1 MMPAHIDLQHAD
13 SLAAMSR
20 DRWLKI
26 SQRFQARGYRAQRV
40 WACGETLRSGCSVH
54 VVRGASA
61 RVFHSTPDLMLYLCQ
76 VEASRV

>member
-1 MMPAHIDLQHAD
+1 MMPAYIDQQHAD

-20 DRWLKI
+20 DRWVKVRE
-26 SQRFQARGYRAQRV
+26 RFQARGYQAQRV
-40 WACGETLRSGCSVH
+40 WACSETLRSGCSVH

-61 RVFHSTPDLMLYLCQ
+61 RIFHSTPDLMLYLCQ